1 MRRPVLTALCA
12 VALLATAAPAPATAA
27 PAPATAAPAPAT
39 AAPAP
44 AMAGQRAAATW
55 QQRWSPSA
63 SQDGLDAFETL
74 EDDRADSH
82 PAGQPHIFTEG
93 NNFRFTM
100 HMVDRDTSTD
110 RQRQEVTGMRTP
122 AGGPYLVMK
131 YGETWRFTY
140 SMYIPGSLKATTTF
154 THIMQ
159 LKQPGTGTLPMMT
172 MSLRRHGSTP
182 MIDLNAVTSD
192 RLVGQTPLTPL
203 QNKWIDVEVEV
214 KIGDSDGSL
223 RFVVRDAGTTVV
235 DSTATGVDTWLADR
249 VRPKWG
255 IYRSLGDSSGSLQDC
270 YLLITNMRAYQLVSS
285 GSARYEA
292 EDATISGGVVES
304 NHAGFTGTGFVNF
317 DNAVGGYAQFSVNA
331 AQAGNATLTL
341 RYANGTSANR
351 PMDITVNGALVADEK
366 AFAGTGAWTTWQTTT
381 VTVPLK
387 AGANTIRT
395 TGSTANGGPNLDNI
409 TIG

>member
-1 MRRPVLTALCA
+1 MLTALCA